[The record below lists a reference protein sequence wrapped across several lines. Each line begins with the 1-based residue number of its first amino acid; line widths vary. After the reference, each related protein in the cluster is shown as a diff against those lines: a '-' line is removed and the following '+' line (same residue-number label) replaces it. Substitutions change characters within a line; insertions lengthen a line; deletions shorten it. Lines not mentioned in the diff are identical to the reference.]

1 MWDLKYVLDL
11 QRATMPREGYAD
23 SITDASFEYLPLF
36 GVLYLAS
43 PSPSFLPIEEEEAS
57 IEGHNGSE
65 PTAK

>member
-1 MWDLKYVLDL
+1 
-11 QRATMPREGYAD
+11 MPREGYAD

-43 PSPSFLPIEEEEAS
+43 PSPSFLLIEEEEAS
-57 IEGHNGSE
+57 IEGDNGSE